1 MNTNDVKSA
10 KRVLTILQFF
20 AQTRA
25 PASLT
30 QISAALGFPK
40 SSCLALLDTL
50 EGEGYAHQTGG
61 RYYLTRRW
69 FNEAR
74 AIAEHDQLAARVRP
88 VLEELRDKL
97 RETLIL
103 AQRSDNQ
110 VLYLDVA
117 EPERIVRFTARTG
130 ELKPLHAAAS
140 GRALLAAMAPA
151 EREALLARMPL
162 PRFTDQ
168 TPTTRDAL
176 QKMLEEGDRRGY
188 HVNLGEHQ
196 ADTLSVAA
204 PVVLYGTPYALTV
217 GAPLERAKPQVRQI
231 GGMLVEAA
239 ARLAAE
245 VGRADAAPA

>member
-10 KRVLTILQFF
+10 KRVLTILQYF
-20 AQTRA
+20 AQTKA
-25 PASLT
+25 PASLS

-50 EGEGYAHQTGG
+50 EGEGYAHQAGG

-74 AIAEHDQLAARVRP
+74 VIAEHDQLTARIRP
-88 VLEELRDKL
+88 VLEELRESL

-103 AQRSDNQ
+103 AQRSGDQ
-110 VLYLDVA
+110 VVYLDVA

-130 ELKPLHAAAS
+130 ERKPLHAAAS

-151 EREALLARMPL
+151 ERDALIARMPL
-162 PRFTDQ
+162 SRFTDR
-168 TPTTRDAL
+168 TPTTREQLRKA
-176 QKMLEEGDRRGY
+176 LEEGDRRGY

-217 GAPLERAKPQVRQI
+217 GAPLERAKPRVREI
-231 GGMLVEAA
+231 GRMLVDAA
-239 ARLAAE
+239 QKLAAE
-245 VGRADAAPA
+245 ADSASA